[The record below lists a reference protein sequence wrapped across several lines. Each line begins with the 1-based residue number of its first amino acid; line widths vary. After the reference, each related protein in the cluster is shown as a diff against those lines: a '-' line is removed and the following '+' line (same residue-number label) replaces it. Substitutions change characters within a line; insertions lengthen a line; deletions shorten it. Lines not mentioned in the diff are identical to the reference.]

1 MTSDLANHQ
10 SPVLV
15 EEGETEI
22 CQRFTQD
29 ALGSSQNLTT
39 DPNLVGDSKAETDSL
54 VIRRC
59 NGSSPSTG
67 MSM

>member
-1 MTSDLANHQ
+1 MSDLANHQ
-10 SPVLV
+10 SPVLA

-22 CQRFTQD
+22 CQRLTQD
-29 ALGSSQNLTT
+29 ALGSSQNLAT
-39 DPNLVGDSKAETDSL
+39 DSNLVGDSKAETDSL

-59 NGSSPSTG
+59 RGSGPYTG